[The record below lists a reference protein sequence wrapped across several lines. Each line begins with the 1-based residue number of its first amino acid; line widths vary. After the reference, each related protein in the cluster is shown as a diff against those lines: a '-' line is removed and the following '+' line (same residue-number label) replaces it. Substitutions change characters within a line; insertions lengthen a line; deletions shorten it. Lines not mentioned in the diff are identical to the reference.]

1 MGKYLNIWA
10 NDLIS
15 NSLKKNR
22 PKSCCAHLQNRL
34 ALKSDWWWTCD
45 VVPGLI
51 TGSSQSFWTSVV
63 SVGGKEVHHSLA
75 CDSQTQTPPTVRCLE
90 QSPLFQRFFTPGW
103 FSPLLHCP
111 SVPPPLPVFLT
122 FLVQFPFLH
131 PGVLTAAQMKTLG
144 SSSSV
149 SEVWGVESFR
159 LAYRWA
165 SITGAF
171 IQNIQ
176 TAQS

>member
-1 MGKYLNIWA
+1 MQFFLNH
-10 NDLIS
+10 
-15 NSLKKNR
+15 

-51 TGSSQSFWTSVV
+51 NGSSQSFWTSVV
-63 SVGGKEVHHSLA
+63 SVGGKEVHHSLGSD
-75 CDSQTQTPPTVRCLE
+75 CQTQTPPTVMCLE
-90 QSPLFQRFFTPGW
+90 QSPLFQHFFTPGW

-122 FLVQFPFLH
+122 FLVQFPFLY
-131 PGVLTAAQMKTLG
+131 PGVLTAEQMKTLG

-149 SEVWGVESFR
+149 SEEVLRVFVWYTGELPSQKHLSRTSRQPRVEIR
-159 LAYRWA
+159 
-165 SITGAF
+165 
-171 IQNIQ
+171 N
-176 TAQS
+176 